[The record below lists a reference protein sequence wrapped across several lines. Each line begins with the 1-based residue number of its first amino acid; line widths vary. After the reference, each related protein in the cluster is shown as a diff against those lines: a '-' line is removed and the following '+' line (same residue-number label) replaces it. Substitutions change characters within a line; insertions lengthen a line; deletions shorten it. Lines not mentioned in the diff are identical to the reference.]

1 MGYRWAKQVG
11 RKKKQAEQGTGLRVP
26 AAIWAQRKAKC
37 QAQKHRRTRAALE
50 VSQIHQQVR

>member
-1 MGYRWAKQVG
+1 MGKASRSQ
-11 RKKKQAEQGTGLRVP
+11 KKQAEQGTGLRVP

-50 VSQIHQQVR
+50 ASQIHQQVR